1 MDSLMLP
8 CILLL
13 IILLLIIF
21 NMIIATGGDSLAYIV
36 IGSYIVFFSYLVYSI
51 FYMNARVTFDGVG
64 YMPRYESDD
73 DID

>member
-13 IILLLIIF
+13 LLLIIIL
-21 NMIIATGGDSLAYIV
+21 IITTGDDSLAFIV
-36 IGSYIVFFSYLVYSI
+36 TGSYIGFFAYLVYSI
-51 FYMNARVTFDGVG
+51 FYTNARVTFDGVG
-64 YMPRYESDD
+64 YMPRYESDTES

>member
-1 MDSLMLP
+1 
-8 CILLL
+8 
-13 IILLLIIF
+13 
-21 NMIIATGGDSLAYIV
+21 MIIATGGDSLAYIV

-64 YMPRYESDD
+64 YMPRYERDD